1 MWFSVFALEKLALY
15 GPDEVYTKQIN
26 GKITELLQILTK
38 PLYETHFVL
47 SVHS

>member
-1 MWFSVFALEKLALY
+1 MRFSVFAIEKLALY
-15 GPDEVYTKQIN
+15 GHIEMYTKRIN
-26 GKITELLQILTK
+26 GKIDYILTR

>member
-1 MWFSVFALEKLALY
+1 MRFSVFALEKLALY
-15 GPDEVYTKQIN
+15 GHVEMYTKRIN
-26 GKITELLQILTK
+26 GKITELLHILTK